1 MIAIYEGQDEKGRI
15 KREFEEIKNID
26 AARYYRTSNDRL
38 VTGDSIVP
46 IQSASGYDL
55 LYKLQIGTM
64 VLLYENTPEEVWEQD
79 KLGLQKR
86 LYKVTGI
93 SLADGRMVLFHQQ
106 EARLST
112 EVIQKDG
119 AFSVNEEFRSKI
131 RVSLNQFQALIG
143 GIDFKINDLGEIK
156 RII

>member
-1 MIAIYEGQDEKGRI
+1 
-15 KREFEEIKNID
+15 
-26 AARYYRTSNDRL
+26 
-38 VTGDSIVP
+38 
-46 IQSASGYDL
+46 
-55 LYKLQIGTM
+55 M